1 MARPTRIEFAGA
13 VYHVGSRSEGGET
26 VFADDA
32 DRAALLAV
40 LGQAMQRFDAQV
52 LAFCL
57 MPDHFNLLL
66 FTRQAN
72 LSRLMR
78 HINGVYTQGYNRRH
92 GTSGHLFQG
101 RFKAVLVDREALLL
115 DACRYVEL
123 NPQRLGL
130 VRSAADWPWSSC
142 RAHLGLAE
150 PPAWL
155 DVDGLHSHLLE
166 RPVLSAADHRRAAER
181 YAKLLAAEPDLDLW
195 QGHLRQQIFLGDA
208 KFAERMQAMTRQR
221 RRGAELPRSGRQRSF
236 AQWLGESASREQAL
250 YRAHT
255 EGGISMTA
263 LAGELGL
270 SVSRVSRLIR
280 GVERGAG

>member
-13 VYHVGSRSEGGET
+13 VYHVCSRSEAGEA
-26 VFADDA
+26 VFVDDI
-32 DRAALLAV
+32 DRQALLTV
-40 LGQAMQRFDAQV
+40 LCQAMQRFDAQV

-57 MPDHFNLLL
+57 MPDQFNLLL

-123 NPQRLGL
+123 NPQRVGL

-166 RPVLSAADHRRAAER
+166 RPALSSADHRRAAER
-181 YAKLLAAEPDLDLW
+181 YARLLAADPNLDLW

-236 AQWLGESASREQAL
+236 AQWLGDCGSREQAL

-270 SVSRVSRLIR
+270 SVSRISRLIK

>member
-13 VYHVGSRSEGGET
+13 VYHVCSRSEAGEA
-26 VFADDA
+26 VFVDDI
-32 DRAALLAV
+32 DRQALLTV

-57 MPDHFNLLL
+57 MPDQFNLLL

-123 NPQRLGL
+123 NPQRVGL

-166 RPVLSAADHRRAAER
+166 RPALSSADHRRAAER
-181 YAKLLAAEPDLDLW
+181 YARLLAADPNLDLW

-236 AQWLGESASREQAL
+236 AQWLGDCGSREQAL

-270 SVSRVSRLIR
+270 SVSRISRLIK

>member
-1 MARPTRIEFAGA
+1 MARPLRIELAGA
-13 VYHVGSRSEGGET
+13 VYHVSARSEAGEP

-32 DRAALLAV
+32 DRASLLAV

-52 LAFCL
+52 LAYCL
-57 MPDHFNLLL
+57 MPDHYHLLL

-78 HINGVYTQGYNRRH
+78 HVNGVYTQGYNRRH
-92 GTSGHLFQG
+92 GSGGPLFQG
-101 RFKAVLVDREALLL
+101 RFKAVQVDREALLL

-130 VRSAADWPWSSC
+130 VRNAADWPWSSC
-142 RAHLGLAE
+142 RAHLGLVE

-155 DVDGLHSHLLE
+155 DVNGLHGHLLE
-166 RPVLSAADHRRAAER
+166 RPALSGADHRRAAER
-181 YAKLLAAEPDLDLW
+181 YAKLLSSEPLLQLW
-195 QGHLRQQIFLGDA
+195 PGHLRQQIFLGDA
-208 KFAERMQAMTRQR
+208 KFAERMQAMARQR
-221 RRGAELPRSGRQRSF
+221 RRGAEQPRSGRARSF
-236 AQWLGESASREQAL
+236 AQWLGESGSREQAL

-255 EGGISMTA
+255 QGGISMTA

-270 SVSRVSRLIR
+270 SVSRISRLIKSA
-280 GVERGAG
+280 ERGAA

>member
-13 VYHVGSRSEGGET
+13 VYHVCSRSEAGEG
-26 VFADDA
+26 VFVDDI
-32 DRAALLAV
+32 DRQALLTV

-57 MPDHFNLLL
+57 MPDQFNLLL

-123 NPQRLGL
+123 NPQRVGL

-166 RPVLSAADHRRAAER
+166 RPALSSADHRRAAER
-181 YAKLLAAEPDLDLW
+181 YARLLAADPNLDLW

-236 AQWLGESASREQAL
+236 AQWLGDCGSREQAL

-270 SVSRVSRLIR
+270 SVSRISRLIK